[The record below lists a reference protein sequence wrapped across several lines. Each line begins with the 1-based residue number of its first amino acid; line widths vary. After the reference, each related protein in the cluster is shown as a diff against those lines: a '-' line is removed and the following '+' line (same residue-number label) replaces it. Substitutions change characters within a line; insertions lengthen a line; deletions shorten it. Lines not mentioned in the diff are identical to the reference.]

1 MSHTQRPIYLDYHAT
16 TPLDERVLDH
26 MLPWLRESFG
36 NPSSTHA
43 YGAEAALAVR
53 TAALQVAE
61 LVGAQLRPGV
71 HHPVIWTSGATESIN
86 LALKGFVERH
96 QPADRP
102 FRLATMP
109 VEHKA
114 VLDSCRALEAQGLVE
129 MVWLKVN
136 HSAQLDLADLAQ
148 RCAEGLDLIAVM
160 AANNEVGTLYP
171 LKAVARLAQD
181 HGVPVFC
188 DASQAAGKVP
198 LDFEG
203 WGLTLLALT
212 GHKLYGPKGAGA
224 LVVRRGTPLACQIH
238 GGGHQLGLRS
248 GTLNVPGIVGLG
260 AACALRQAE
269 MQEDEAR
276 IATLRDG
283 LQGHLQ
289 AALPQL
295 CVNGDLQQRLA
306 GNLHISLPGLPND
319 ALLAHLQGR
328 LALSTTSACSSG
340 SEASSHVLA
349 AMQLPDA
356 RVRSALRLSLGR
368 CTTPAEAEVAAT
380 LLIAACQALQAKL
393 TD

>member
-1 MSHTQRPIYLDYHAT
+1 MSAQRPIYLDYHAT

-43 YGAEAALAVR
+43 YGTEAA
-53 TAALQVAE
+53 TAIRAAAQQVAE
-61 LVGAQLRPGV
+61 LVGAVVRPGV

-86 LALKGFVERH
+86 LALKGFVLRH

-114 VLDSCRALEAQGLVE
+114 VLDSCRALEADGRVE

-136 HSAQLDLADLAQ
+136 QDAQLDLADAAQ
-148 RCAEGLDLIAVM
+148 RCAEGLDLIVVM

-171 LKAVARLAQD
+171 IEALARMAQRQ
-181 HGVPVFC
+181 GIPVFC

-212 GHKLYGPKGAGA
+212 GHKLYGPKGTGA

-260 AACALRQAE
+260 AACALRQTE
-269 MQEDEAR
+269 MQADEGR
-276 IATLRDG
+276 IAALRDRF
-283 LQGHLQ
+283 QGRLQ

-306 GNLHISLPGLPND
+306 GNLHVSLPGLPND

-328 LALSTTSACSSG
+328 LALSTTSACSS

-349 AMQLPDA
+349 AMQLSQE

-368 CTTPAEAEVAAT
+368 CTTEAEVDAASA
-380 LLIAACQALQAKL
+380 LLIGACQALQAKL
-393 TD
+393 AD